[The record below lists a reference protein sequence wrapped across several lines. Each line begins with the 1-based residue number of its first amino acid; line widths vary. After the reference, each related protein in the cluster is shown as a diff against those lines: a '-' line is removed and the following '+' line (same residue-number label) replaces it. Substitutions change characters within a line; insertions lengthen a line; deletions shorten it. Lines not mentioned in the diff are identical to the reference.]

1 MLYVS
6 VTGVK
11 DKEWSRTHP
20 NKTSCQMLM
29 MAEHSWF
36 QEATTVEADYRV
48 GGPTPERTAAYAKLK
63 EQWKESALE
72 ILFLYFPKVRS
83 ALYGVGET
91 NSVTAVVQLSLGAA
105 DAAVALLLLSLT
117 GNTLSSSLWYRHAAR
132 WRWLTSVPRRPSNIG
147 SPPTKVRSVNNFER

>member
-1 MLYVS
+1 

-36 QEATTVEADYRV
+36 QEATAVEADYRV

-72 ILFLYFPKVRS
+72 ILFLYFPKVRA
-83 ALYGVGET
+83 ALYCVGET
-91 NSVTAVVQLSLGAA
+91 NSVPAVVQLSFGTA
-105 DAAVALLLLSLT
+105 DFCTSIVVALAH
-117 GNTLSSSLWYRHAAR
+117 W
-132 WRWLTSVPRRPSNIG
+132 
-147 SPPTKVRSVNNFER
+147 